1 MNEKETRGRG
11 KGTGRGL
18 AEWMDVWKVGRKDY
32 VPPISQSQV

>member
-11 KGTGRGL
+11 KGKGRGL
-18 AEWMDVWKVGRKDY
+18 AEWMDVWKVGRKDH